1 MERKGNVTRN
11 IRVKRDGIK
20 KACCEKEMQ
29 EEERCDD
36 REKAS
41 EQDAY
46 KEWNE
51 ERDDTRSVKYREIDV
66 KRGIKV
72 KTFRKKS

>member
-11 IRVKRDGIK
+11 IRVKRDGIR

-29 EEERCDD
+29 EEERCDG
-36 REKAS
+36 REKAT

-51 ERDDTRSVKYREIDV
+51 ERDDAR
-66 KRGIKV
+66 
-72 KTFRKKS
+72 